1 MEEIKKWYSNFEEK
15 QQMNIE
21 QIEKDIIFKTSFSK
35 KKDIYIIHSILDNKY
50 THYLEYFYNVN
61 NIKELNKNIKSIN
74 ILEEKGNYRLL
85 ETIFDIKIPNIDIG
99 LIYKKEKIFLEKYE
113 NEYFI
118 FSQLV
123 KDDKDSIFLTN
134 KGFSCIHIYEK
145 NKITKIDIIL
155 EMESNIPLLLKKI
168 PGLLLINTVKNLKK
182 KDLIQG

>member
-1 MEEIKKWYSNFEEK
+1 M
-15 QQMNIE
+15 
-21 QIEKDIIFKTSFSK
+21 
-35 KKDIYIIHSILDNKY
+35 
-50 THYLEYFYNVN
+50 
-61 NIKELNKNIKSIN
+61 
-74 ILEEKGNYRLL
+74 EEKGNYRLL

-99 LIYKKEKIFLEKYE
+99 LIYKKEKIFLEKYG

-134 KGFSCIHIYEK
+134 KGLSCIHIYEK
-145 NKITKIDIIL
+145 NNITKIDIIL